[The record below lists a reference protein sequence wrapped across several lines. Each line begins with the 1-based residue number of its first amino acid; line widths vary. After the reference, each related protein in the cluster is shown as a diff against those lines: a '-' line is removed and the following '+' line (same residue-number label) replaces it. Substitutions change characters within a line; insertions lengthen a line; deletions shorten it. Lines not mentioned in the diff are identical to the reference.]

1 MYKLFADA
9 GVLTELEQHKTHR
22 FSALKGS
29 EEFCEFPCQCPIEE
43 LICNE
48 GVKAVKDG
56 CDCCYMCARQ
66 HGDRCSPKERCADGL
81 YCQLSKETKGVGI
94 CKARYP
100 KPCEVHSSFYRNG
113 KRVVKKTLY
122 SDGEQVRP
130 DCSHL
135 CTCQNGNFGC
145 VSLCPQ
151 EEKKPSLTHCKNPRL
166 VTVAGQCCGEW
177 WCDTDSNYT
186 KTIESK
192 SGSTSNVVAYDP
204 RRDGSYVRHA
214 KPSTLTQLPL
224 TTTSPIR
231 PPCAIVKSEWSACSA
246 SCGVGMS
253 VRMNNDNLECEDVQ
267 QTRICFLRPCG
278 EVVKSEKHKKCT
290 PTAKAHE
297 KYRIVFQDCR
307 SVKEH
312 RLKFC
317 SNCKV

>member
-1 MYKLFADA
+1 
-9 GVLTELEQHKTHR
+9 
-22 FSALKGS
+22 
-29 EEFCEFPCQCPIEE
+29 
-43 LICNE
+43 
-48 GVKAVKDG
+48 
-56 CDCCYMCARQ
+56 MCARQ

-94 CKARYP
+94 CKGV
-100 KPCEVHSSFYRNG
+100 ESL
-113 KRVVKKTLY
+113 RVA
-122 SDGEQVRP
+122 P
-130 DCSHL
+130 
-135 CTCQNGNFGC
+135 
-145 VSLCPQ
+145 
-151 EEKKPSLTHCKNPRL
+151 
-166 VTVAGQCCGEW
+166 
-177 WCDTDSNYT
+177 
-186 KTIESK
+186 IE
-192 SGSTSNVVAYDP
+192 
-204 RRDGSYVRHA
+204 A

-317 SNCKV
+317 SNCKVNRCCYPQITRHRTIEFECSKRERVFLSFMWIKKCQCGHKCYANKIIDS